1 MSASVHFL
9 NAESGYA
16 VARRVLC
23 TTDADPE
30 AEAAAIAVL
39 MSSADA
45 KDRALVRIHDERVAQ
60 INALRRANAP
70 EQVADAM
77 RKLRF
82 IILSLA
88 VAGGVLG
95 GALMEAAMTSRAA
108 EAVEAA
114 GL

>member
-23 TTDADPE
+23 TTNADPE

-45 KDRALVRIHDERVAQ
+45 KDRALVRFHDERVAQ
-60 INALRRANAP
+60 INAMRRANA
-70 EQVADAM
+70 DAQAQDAIH
-77 RKLRF
+77 KLRF
-82 IILSLA
+82 IILSVA

-95 GALMEAAMTSRAA
+95 GVLMEALMTAHAA
-108 EAVEAA
+108 AATA